1 MDAHPS
7 CRTCLVSRMSY
18 VWYIRGVCFIDAGYM
33 RRMDALPSCR
43 TCVMSNIHKLNLT
56 HTEWVERFDAD
67 LHERVAYKLCLIHMS
82 HLSYIPNELKG
93 WMRMFCVVYELC
105 LIWVVSYMSCV
116 WYIQAMPQ
124 RMNGRNACRCFMSHF
139 NYVGYL
145 LCRILIRHDTY
156 IQNEWTR
163 WMLVFHVT
171 HELCLIHIRHVS
183 YIQNE
188 WER

>member
-67 LHERVAYKLCLIHMS
+67 LYERVAYKLCLMHIS

-116 WYIQAMPQ
+116 WYEL
-124 RMNGRNACRCFMSHF
+124 CRIWVVSDIYKPCLRGWMEGMHADVSCRTSIMSDTY
-139 NYVGYL
+139 YVGYL
-145 LCRILIRHDTY
+145 
-156 IQNEWTR
+156 
-163 WMLVFHVT
+163 
-171 HELCLIHIRHVS
+171 
-183 YIQNE
+183 
-188 WER
+188 